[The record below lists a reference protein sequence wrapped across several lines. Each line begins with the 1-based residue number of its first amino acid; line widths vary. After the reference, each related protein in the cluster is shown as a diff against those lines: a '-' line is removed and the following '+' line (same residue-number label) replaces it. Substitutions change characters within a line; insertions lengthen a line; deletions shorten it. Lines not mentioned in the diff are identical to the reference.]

1 MSPAPAR
8 TSRAAIIAAARDLL
22 ERDGIDGVTMAAVAG
37 GVGVRAPSLYKRVR
51 DRDALVALVA
61 EDAAAELG
69 RIVEVAVAG
78 GGTVETRVVRV
89 ADAFRALARRSPRS
103 MSLVFAG
110 LGAEHQ
116 PAVDVAAAAARPLV
130 ALTAELA
137 GPERALPA
145 ARVLT
150 AFAWG
155 FCTMEHAG
163 AFRLGGDV
171 DEAFRTGIAALTR
184 GLAAI

>member
-8 TSRAAIIAAARDLL
+8 TSREAMVAAARDLL
-22 ERDGIDGVTMAAVAG
+22 EREGIDGVTMAAVADA
-37 GVGVRAPSLYKRVR
+37 VGVRAPSLYKRVR
-51 DRDALVALVA
+51 DREALLALVA

-69 RIVEVAVAG
+69 RVTDLAAAG
-78 GGTVETRVVRV
+78 GGTVEARVVRV
-89 ADAFRALARRSPRS
+89 ADAFRALAGRSPRS
-103 MSLVFAG
+103 TSLVFAG
-110 LGAEHQ
+110 LGAAHQ

-130 ALTAELA
+130 ALAAELA

-171 DEAFRTGIAALTR
+171 DEAFRTGVSALAR
-184 GLAAI
+184 GLAAG